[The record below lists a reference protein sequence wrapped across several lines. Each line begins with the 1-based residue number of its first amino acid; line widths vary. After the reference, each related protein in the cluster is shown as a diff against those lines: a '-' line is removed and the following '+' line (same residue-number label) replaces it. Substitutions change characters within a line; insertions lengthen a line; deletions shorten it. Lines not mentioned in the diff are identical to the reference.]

1 MKSSIYK
8 EDYSFQQLLSAS
20 WDIFTQKFGII
31 LIILFLSVIPA
42 NTISETVKDLP
53 LGRGIT
59 SMFLLV
65 LISIIAWGISM
76 LSNLALAFYVKSCF
90 DAKTLLVLI
99 SIIAWGISM
108 LSNLALAFYVKS
120 CFDAKTISI
129 NDAFSMALRR
139 WQPAITTSILM
150 GLLLIPAFICL
161 IIPGVVFAVY
171 WSFALYSVALA
182 ERSGM
187 KALEYSKSVVGDR
200 WGYVFGY
207 YILINLII
215 LVPVVLLLITMTAA
229 AASLR
234 LNEGMLE
241 LLAIDVGVSIIGAI
255 LTSFFTVFQ
264 IVLFLNY
271 ESSMKRKSHTAKG
284 QKLSDERLVEEQV
297 VL

>member
-59 SMFLLV
+59 SMF
-65 LISIIAWGISM
+65 
-76 LSNLALAFYVKSCF
+76 
-90 DAKTLLVLI
+90 LLVLI